1 MAKRGAINGK
11 LLRGDMMN
19 KEAYVW
25 TVTTG
30 FLLKAGSDMV
40 GMRNSIEILNLIVF
54 QLEVVFWL

>member
-1 MAKRGAINGK
+1 MI
-11 LLRGDMMN
+11 N

-40 GMRNSIEILNLIVF
+40 SMRNSIEILNLIVY